1 MRRLFIFFSL
11 GLVSSAMATDH
22 NNLEKGRPLR
32 FDDAYSIAYRAFEF
46 QNGFKWETL
55 SGVYSFHSEF
65 QYGFNNNKDISVAV
79 EPTVDAADGMTRL
92 TVAELSYFESLRRE
106 VGNASALGYRVDVGL
121 PVDGSQRGVETRLRG
136 ILTKSLH
143 QYDKFHVNVDVNHRT
158 SPKGGE
164 RSTTVGAIL
173 GYSSPVGYPRHFD
186 TTLLAEFGVEQSKLD
201 EGGAHGWVGIGFR
214 RQISAVTSMDFGIQ
228 SDVFAAKRVS
238 RSPLG
243 VTVGYSFSF

>member
-1 MRRLFIFFSL
+1 VRTLVFVFAL
-11 GLVSSAMATDH
+11 GLGSAAMATDH

-46 QNGFKWETL
+46 QNGFEWEAS
-55 SGVYSFHSEF
+55 SGVYSFHTEL
-65 QYGFNNNKDISVAV
+65 QYGFAKNKDISVGLD
-79 EPTVDAADGMTRL
+79 PTFDAADGKTRL
-92 TVAELSYFESLRRE
+92 AVAELSYFESLRRE
-106 VGNASALGYRVDVGL
+106 VGNAPALGYRLDVGL

-136 ILTKSLH
+136 VLTKSLQ
-143 QYDKFHVNVDVNHRT
+143 QYDKFHVNVDVNYRT

-164 RSTTVGAIL
+164 RSTTMGAIL

>member
-1 MRRLFIFFSL
+1 
-11 GLVSSAMATDH
+11 
-22 NNLEKGRPLR
+22 
-32 FDDAYSIAYRAFEF
+32 
-46 QNGFKWETL
+46 
-55 SGVYSFHSEF
+55 
-65 QYGFNNNKDISVAV
+65 
-79 EPTVDAADGMTRL
+79 
-92 TVAELSYFESLRRE
+92 
-106 VGNASALGYRVDVGL
+106 LGYRLDVGL
-121 PVDGSQRGVETRLRG
+121 PVAGSQRGVETRLRG
-136 ILTKSLH
+136 IFTKSLH
-143 QYDKFHVNVDVNHRT
+143 QYDKFHVNVDVNYRT